1 VVVDRMQL
9 TDEHGRPVLDCVA
22 GTREG
27 RPWARDVVVRAPG
40 AVDRVLADL
49 AGWLLTGPTELA
61 FALVARGATLRRHAH
76 IMTLDLAGWSAPD
89 LPVPAGVRFVPCDRP
104 AADLL
109 AAHLAA
115 YGPGHVDHDG
125 GTAERAVDEL
135 ARLLSGELVRPLLR
149 ASRLAV
155 DTSGAVVA
163 GCLLNDMVPLPF
175 VTNVFRDPAR
185 SPAGTGAALL
195 ATALAAAAADG
206 LSRIGL
212 AVTDGNPARRVY
224 ERLGFSLG
232 FSEVSVEVP
241 GHAR

>member
-1 VVVDRMQL
+1 MLDRGLARCRMADERVRGVYDRRRSRSILRGVAADRMQL

-109 AAHLAA
+109 AAHLA
-115 YGPGHVDHDG
+115 
-125 GTAERAVDEL
+125 
-135 ARLLSGELVRPLLR
+135 
-149 ASRLAV
+149 
-155 DTSGAVVA
+155 
-163 GCLLNDMVPLPF
+163 
-175 VTNVFRDPAR
+175 
-185 SPAGTGAALL
+185 
-195 ATALAAAAADG
+195 
-206 LSRIGL
+206 
-212 AVTDGNPARRVY
+212 
-224 ERLGFSLG
+224 
-232 FSEVSVEVP
+232 
-241 GHAR
+241 